1 MFAQLYVDR
10 AEKAFKAA
18 GSVWCSAIIDSAWAV
33 ELDQED
39 SFLET
44 HGEILECGRVQEP
57 GGGSHGRSD
66 FGNSVRRL

>member
-18 GSVWCSAIIDSAWAV
+18 GSEWCSAIIDSAWAV
-33 ELDQED
+33 KFDQED

-44 HGEILECGRVQEP
+44 YSEVLERGRVQEP
-57 GGGSHGRSD
+57 GGGSYERSD
-66 FGNSVRRL
+66 FCSSVCEL

>member
-18 GSVWCSAIIDSAWAV
+18 GPEWCSAIMGSAWAV
-33 ELDQED
+33 KFDQED

-44 HGEILECGRVQEP
+44 DSVVLECGRV
-57 GGGSHGRSD
+57 
-66 FGNSVRRL
+66 